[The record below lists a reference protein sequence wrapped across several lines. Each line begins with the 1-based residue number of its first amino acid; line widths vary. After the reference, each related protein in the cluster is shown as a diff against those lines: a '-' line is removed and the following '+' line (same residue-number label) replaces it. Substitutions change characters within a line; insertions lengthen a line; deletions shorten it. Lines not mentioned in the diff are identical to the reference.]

1 LRTDVATIEV
11 GEGNAKERHRASP
24 GDHVVIRLPETPTS
38 GYRWQLDEH
47 DTAVLQPAGDE
58 FTPAADAQTGGGGT
72 REFRFVVASA
82 ASSDVSLSLR
92 RAWET
97 GKTAA
102 QHFRTTI
109 N

>member
-1 LRTDVATIEV
+1 VAIIHV
-11 GEGNAKERHRASP
+11 DEGNAKEQHRASP
-24 GDHVVIRLPETPTS
+24 GDHVVIRLAETPTS
-38 GYRWQLDEH
+38 GFRWELDEY
-47 DTAVLQPAGDE
+47 DSEALQPAGDE
-58 FTPAADAQTGGGGT
+58 FAPASDDRMGGGGT
-72 REFRFVVASA
+72 REFRFVVAGV

-97 GKTAA
+97 GTAAA